1 MLKKASSIS
10 TMDVKQTITINDDN
24 IVMIAQPKSIPKL
37 MRIINHWID
46 NLIKHT
52 EDPNINMTC
61 TWYSKWKTVYKFVRS
76 SKRDFL
82 EVYHIITTDYTAT
95 SDTITVLDLIQYFVN
110 NIPRFVSHYDVNN
123 IPEHENDKNYFQF
136 TLRLYYNHKPFQ
148 DDNNAFNTIRSI
160 GSAIEYTPFTDNH
173 SITTWNTN
181 ASVISQT
188 STIPPTM
195 VIAHENSNNNDE
207 DSVKSVTETNEKSP
221 VSGDT
226 NLSYSPKDT
235 TQVLNPAPLVSN
247 RFLKNNKKSEELKSL
262 VSQTC
267 KSEIQNEMKTI
278 RNDMTN
284 LKSTLKDDLE
294 GQTQAIT
301 SLLKTTFNIDE
312 PLSSIPD
319 HTKSNVL
326 PIYRHSM
333 PSPKAK
339 MHPTN
344 NQPSDADTVPD
355 TTRSDP
361 TAYRKAATPSYQRS
375 GTLTFEYNNDHYE
388 LRDGDFN
395 KNTVKLIAVTTKS
408 DLVNLYKQ
416 IQTLAV
422 TYNIFVEQFDKLQLW
437 SRSSDTI
444 PPTCI
449 FHTLDINTNTVDAYR
464 RMKSALYTK
473 LSHVKFDHPQYQA
486 IIKHGSITQDG
497 FEILYDLMTYCH
509 PKLIDA
515 TTKIRTTNQRP
526 DFDAT
531 DSIYS
536 YTEKLQV
543 WIDIETIN
551 NHHLSHDDILNIVV
565 EQLQN
570 DTRYDIAIA
579 GINSE
584 LTLRDTFH
592 RHMGS
597 SVFPEGLKL
606 KNLPS
611 TIMSYYSEDDKKTLF
626 PTPST
631 TSGII
636 STMYTPDDLSN
647 AIINSFNGRQN
658 NMARKSIDEM
668 CKGCG
673 KYGHDIF
680 HNGCDFCAQFVLAG
694 EFFKKHPTAS
704 TRIVE
709 QFKEHQK
716 SRQVNRNKNN
726 RNNHNRN
733 DPFKAD
739 RSSRNPN
746 NRNDNKARYNTRS
759 RARVKSLRDALSE
772 VIEEGSES
780 EHSHNTHTSDEDF
793 EDAID
798 DEEQQE

>member
-10 TMDVKQTITINDDN
+10 TMDLKQTITINDDH
-24 IVMIAQPKSIPKL
+24 IIMIAQPKSIPKL

-46 NLIKHT
+46 NLITHT
-52 EDPNINMTC
+52 EDTTINKTC
-61 TWYSKWKTVYKFVRS
+61 TWYNKWKTVYKFVRS
-76 SKRDFL
+76 SKRNFI

-95 SDTITVLDLIQYFVN
+95 IETITVLDLIQYFVTT
-110 NIPRFVSHYDVNN
+110 IPQFMTHYDIKNL
-123 IPEHENDKNYFQF
+123 PDHDNDKNYFQF
-136 TLRLYYNHKPFQ
+136 TLRLYYTHKPFQ
-148 DDNNAFNTIRSI
+148 DANNAFNTIRSI
-160 GSAIEYTPFTDNH
+160 ESAVEYTPFTDNH

-181 ASVISQT
+181 ASVISQE
-188 STIPPTM
+188 STILPTM
-195 VIAHENSNNNDE
+195 VITHENDNNE
-207 DSVKSVTETNEKSP
+207 DSESVNSTPETNAKSP
-221 VSGDT
+221 ISGDT
-226 NLSYSPKDT
+226 NLSYSPADIPKAT
-235 TQVLNPAPLVSN
+235 NPPPSMSN
-247 RFLKNNKKSEELKSL
+247 RFQKNNKKSEELKSL

-267 KSEIQNEMKTI
+267 KSEIQHEMKTI
-278 RNDMTN
+278 RNDMTD
-284 LKSTLKDDLE
+284 LKSTLKDDLD
-294 GQTQAIT
+294 GQTKAIT

-312 PLSSIPD
+312 PLSTIPD
-319 HTKSNVL
+319 HTKSNVS
-326 PIYRHSM
+326 PIFRHSM

-339 MHPTN
+339 MNPMDYPSADSGPTPN
-344 NQPSDADTVPD
+344 H
-355 TTRSDP
+355 TRSDP
-361 TAYRKAATPSYQRS
+361 SAYKKAATPNYQRS
-375 GTLTFEYNNDHYE
+375 GTLTFEYNDDQYE

-395 KNTVKLIAVTTKS
+395 KNTVKLLAVTTKS

-416 IQTLAV
+416 LQTLAV

-437 SRSSDTI
+437 TRSSDTI

-449 FHTLDINTNTVDAYR
+449 FHTLDIDTNTVDAYR

-473 LSHVKFDHPQYQA
+473 LSHVKFSHPQYQA

-509 PKLIDA
+509 PRLIDA

-526 DFDAT
+526 DFDVT

-551 NHHLSHDDILNIVV
+551 KHHLSHDDILNIVI

-570 DTRYDIAIA
+570 DTRYEIAIA

-584 LTLRDTFH
+584 LTLKDTFH

-597 SVFPEGLKL
+597 SIFPEGLKL

-611 TIMSYYSEDDKKTLF
+611 TIMSYYSDDDKKALF
-626 PTPST
+626 PTSST

-636 STMYTPDDLSN
+636 STLYTPDNLSN
-647 AIINSFNGRQN
+647 AIINSFNGRQS
-658 NMARKSIDEM
+658 NMARKSVDEM

-680 HNGCDFCAQFVLAG
+680 HNGCDFCAQFVFAG
-694 EFFKKHPTAS
+694 EFFQKHPKAS

-716 SRQVNRNKNN
+716 SRQTN
-726 RNNHNRN
+726 RNNNPRNAHNRN
-733 DPFKAD
+733 DKPKVD
-739 RSSRNPN
+739 RSPRFQN
-746 NRNDNKARYNTRS
+746 NRNDSKSRYNSRS
-759 RARVKSLRDALSE
+759 RAKVKMLCDALSE
-772 VIEEGSES
+772 VIEEPDDSDHSEDNS
-780 EHSHNTHTSDEDF
+780 ASDDF

-798 DEEQQE
+798 EQDQEE

>member
-1 MLKKASSIS
+1 MLKKASSVS
-10 TMDVKQTITINDDN
+10 TMDLRQSITINDDQ
-24 IVMIAQPKSIPKL
+24 IVMIAQPRTIPKL

-46 NLIKHT
+46 NLIRHT
-52 EDPNINMTC
+52 DDTNINMKS
-61 TWYSKWKTVYKFVRS
+61 TWYTKWKAVYKFVRS
-76 SKRDFL
+76 SKRSFL

-95 SDTITVLDLIQYFVN
+95 SDTITVLDLIQYFVK

-123 IPEHENDKNYFQF
+123 IPDHDNDKNYFQF
-136 TLRLYYNHKPFQ
+136 TLKLYYTHTPFQ
-148 DDNNAFNTIRSI
+148 DDNNAFNSIRSI
-160 GSAIEYTPFTDNH
+160 DSAIAYIPFTDNH

-181 ASVISQT
+181 ASIVSQT

-195 VIAHENSNNNDE
+195 VITHDNEIPNEDE
-207 DSVKSVTETNEKSP
+207 SVKSAVESNTKSP
-221 VSGDT
+221 ISGDT
-226 NLSYSPKDT
+226 NLSYSPADVPQAT
-235 TQVLNPAPLVSN
+235 NPVLPMSN
-247 RFLKNNKKSEELKSL
+247 RFQKNNKKSEELKSL

-278 RNDMTN
+278 RNDMTD
-284 LKSTLKDDLE
+284 LKSTLKDDLD

-301 SLLKTTFNIDE
+301 NLLKTTFNIDE
-312 PLSSIPD
+312 PLSTIPD

-326 PIYRHSM
+326 PVFRHSM

-339 MHPTN
+339 ANPKDQLPPETSAP
-344 NQPSDADTVPD
+344 NQI
-355 TTRSDP
+355 RSDQ
-361 TAYRKAATPSYQRS
+361 TTYRKASTPGYQRS
-375 GTLTFEYNNDHYE
+375 GTLTFEYNNDQYE

-395 KNTVKLIAVTTKS
+395 KNTVKLITVTTKS

-416 IQTLAV
+416 LQTLAV

-473 LSHVKFDHPQYQA
+473 LSHATFDHPQYQA

-509 PKLIDA
+509 PRLIDA
-515 TTKIRTTNQRP
+515 TTKLRTTNQRP
-526 DFDAT
+526 DFEVT

-543 WIDIETIN
+543 WIDIENIN
-551 NHHLSHDDILNIVV
+551 KHHLSHDDILNIVI

-570 DTRYDIAIA
+570 DTRYEIAIA

-584 LTLRDTFH
+584 LTLKDTFH

-597 SVFPEGLKL
+597 SIFPEGLKL
-606 KNLPS
+606 RNLPS
-611 TIMSYYSEDDKKTLF
+611 TIMSYYSEEDKKALF
-626 PTPST
+626 PTPSSN
-631 TSGII
+631 SGII
-636 STMYTPDDLSN
+636 STLYTPDDLSN
-647 AIINSFNGRQN
+647 AIINSFNGRQSN
-658 NMARKSIDEM
+658 TARKSIDEM

-694 EFFKKHPTAS
+694 EFFKKHPKAS

-709 QFKEHQK
+709 QFKDHQK

-726 RNNHNRN
+726 RNTY
-733 DPFKAD
+733 
-739 RSSRNPN
+739 
-746 NRNDNKARYNTRS
+746 NRNDNAKGDKSSQPQNNRSDYKPRYNTRS
-759 RARVKSLRDALSE
+759 RAKVRSLCDALSE
-772 VIEEGSES
+772 VIEEQDESDHSED
-780 EHSHNTHTSDEDF
+780 HSASDSF

-798 DEEQQE
+798 ETDQEE